1 MTSLLEE
8 AQDLDTTLVQ
18 KSIEPMVSA
27 VGGTIIKCGT
37 TGTSKS
43 DFGRRYNTIL
53 SDRYKLLMDV

>member
-1 MTSLLEE
+1 MTFILLEE

-27 VGGTIIKCGT
+27 GGTIIKCGT

-53 SDRYKLLMDV
+53 SDRNC

>member
-1 MTSLLEE
+1 MTFILLEE

-43 DFGRRYNTIL
+43 DFWQEIQYNIK
-53 SDRYKLLMDV
+53 DR